1 MSGEETGDRYVP
13 TGFFKRK
20 QQQMYQE
27 AKITDLSKGPEFHPK
42 LDGIVC

>member
-1 MSGEETGDRYVP
+1 MSGEEQGERYIP

-27 AKITDLSKGPEFHPK
+27 AKITDLSRGPGFQPR
-42 LDGIVC
+42 LDGTLC